1 MEINGYIIYY
11 IHILWDIIYYYWD
24 ITWVYIPINDIW
36 ISILKKKSSTGY
48 LPLGICHSTN
58 RILGSEK
65 QSLLERSL
73 GEVLVKWM

>member
-36 ISILKKKSSTGY
+36 ISIKKKKIVHWVSATPRIESSDPKKT
-48 LPLGICHSTN
+48 
-58 RILGSEK
+58 
-65 QSLLERSL
+65 SLLERSL